1 MKSIK
6 LRKTLRFKILILFF
20 LAVLFPVLIITNII
34 ISISSKSIWSV
45 IKREQSEIV
54 QRVGDRVYLYIQDT
68 KRLVRSIANR
78 DFDRLNQRQIGQIFV
93 DIMKMMPDFIELTF
107 LDRKGNEKVKVTR
120 SESSRK
126 IFEFNSSLINRSG
139 LEEFQKALTKEIYIS
154 PVMFSG
160 VRIPYILI
168 SCGGKDGVIMA
179 KLDFR
184 GIWDII
190 SKTEVGKNGYSFI
203 VDKNGLLI
211 AHPDTERVI
220 AHADF
225 SSLMIVRDF
234 LEGRRNIFRE
244 YKDER
249 GEKVISFFYSV
260 PGVDWGVFTCLPYKE
275 VIEPLNKM
283 LWQAILW
290 SFLFTIIFLFVGLK
304 FASGLLNP
312 LLKLREVA
320 SKISQGNFDVKV
332 CIDSGDEIEELAV
345 AFNNMATALKEL
357 EQIRQD
363 LISMIV
369 HDMKS
374 PLSGMIGSMD
384 YLITSKQDISSQKE
398 ILSIMKKSAENLCSL
413 IQNLLDV
420 SKMEE
425 GKLNLNKKEVNIS
438 DFVESISEQF
448 ALACQI
454 ENKKFKKNIDTDVS
468 MISID
473 EGLIVRV
480 LNNLLYNSLQHTID
494 GGNIWLNVSKKDNF
508 VQFEVGDDGVGIPEE
523 YKTRIFE
530 KFVQVERKLAHLR
543 TGTGLGLTFCKMAIE
558 LHGGKIWVESEE
570 KKGSRFFFTIP
581 LS

>member
-1 MKSIK
+1 LK
-6 LRKTLRFKILILFF
+6 LINLKKTLRFKVLILFS

-34 ISISSKSIWSV
+34 ISISSRTIWSV
-45 IKREQSEIV
+45 IEREQSEIV
-54 QRVGDRVYLYIQDT
+54 RRVGDRVYLYLQDT

-78 DFDRLNQRQIGQIFV
+78 DFDKLTQNQIKQVFV
-93 DIMKMMPDFIELTF
+93 DIMKIMPGFIELTF
-107 LDRKGNEKVKVTR
+107 LDKRGNEKVKVSR
-120 SESSRK
+120 SESSKK
-126 IFEFNSSLINRSG
+126 IFEFNSSLINRSR
-139 LEEFQKALTKEIYIS
+139 LDEFQKAFTKEIYIS
-154 PVMFSG
+154 PVMFTST
-160 VRIPYILI
+160 RIPYILA
-168 SCGGKDGVIMA
+168 SCKTQDGVIIA

-184 GIWDII
+184 EIWDIV

-220 AHADF
+220 AHTDF
-225 SSLMIVRDF
+225 SSLMIVKDF
-234 LEGRRNIFRE
+234 LEDRKNIFRE
-244 YKDER
+244 YRDER

-275 VIEPLNKM
+275 VVEPVNKM
-283 LWQAILW
+283 LWQTILW
-290 SFLFTIIFLFVGLK
+290 SFVFTGIFLFIGLR
-304 FASGLLNP
+304 FAGGLLNP
-312 LLKLREVA
+312 LFKLREAAV
-320 SKISQGNFDVKV
+320 KISQGKFDVKV
-332 CIDSGDEIEELAV
+332 SINSGDEIEELAMT
-345 AFNNMATALKEL
+345 FNNMAEALKEL

-384 YLITSKQDISSQKE
+384 YLITSRQNISSQKE
-398 ILSIMKKSAENLCSL
+398 ILSIMKKSAENLYSL

-425 GKLNLNKKEVNIS
+425 GKLSLNKKEVKVS
-438 DFVESISEQF
+438 DFIENISEQF

-454 ENKKFKKNIDTDVS
+454 ENKKFKKNIEKEVS
-468 MISID
+468 VISVD
-473 EGLIVRV
+473 DGLIARV

-523 YKTRIFE
+523 YKTKIFE
-530 KFVQVERKLAHLR
+530 KFVQVERRRAHLR

-581 LS
+581 L